1 MRPNNAHANAE
12 GDEDTRIWVVM
23 VRAHRLCEN
32 FTVLAALKDV
42 RHMLVLY
49 IGSPRI
55 CTEGAGGTEGWALF
69 PEDRE
74 GRATCAVRRWRQ

>member
-1 MRPNNAHANAE
+1 VFSFVRPNNAHANAE
-12 GDEDTRIWVVM
+12 GDEDTRIW
-23 VRAHRLCEN
+23 EN